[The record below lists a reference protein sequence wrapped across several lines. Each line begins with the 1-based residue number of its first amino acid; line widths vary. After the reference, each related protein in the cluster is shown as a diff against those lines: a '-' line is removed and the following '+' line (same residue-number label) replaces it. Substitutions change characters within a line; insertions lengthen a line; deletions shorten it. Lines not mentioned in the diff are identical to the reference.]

1 MVRAV
6 VVLQEGNQCVQEVV
20 RTQQNQLLQ
29 NVCRRSRTNREPQC
43 YYTTLHVT
51 VILPGKHQSSQTH
64 QNLTRSNT
72 LHWILIISVRTR
84 SCCSSAASCGRV
96 FPLKQFCTKHYNHR
110 SPESTQWTF
119 SGGDSSRRITF
130 YLRGFSNRVF
140 FLQGFSFL
148 RVQRHMISTDYP
160 GRHFGA
166 LVGCR
171 SSVRWE
177 ACGRSRF
184 SPATES
190 EPASHLGHQRTRTS
204 VLNKLRHW
212 ANTHINGWIDSFTF
226 AL

>member
-1 MVRAV
+1 MVRAM

-96 FPLKQFCTKHYNHR
+96 FPLKQFCTKHYNHLLNQH
-110 SPESTQWTF
+110 SELSLVETAVDLYLLSQ
-119 SGGDSSRRITF
+119 RIFKQSFFF
-130 YLRGFSNRVF
+130 YRV
-140 FLQGFSFL
+140 
-148 RVQRHMISTDYP
+148 
-160 GRHFGA
+160 
-166 LVGCR
+166 LV
-171 SSVRWE
+171 S
-177 ACGRSRF
+177 
-184 SPATES
+184 
-190 EPASHLGHQRTRTS
+190 
-204 VLNKLRHW
+204 
-212 ANTHINGWIDSFTF
+212 
-226 AL
+226 